1 MPTFYAV
8 PSRSIQWIKNKS
20 ELETDIVSGQEHV
33 RFKKSQ
39 IPIQDLNSLLS
50 FPLDTSKALVEK
62 IILLSL
68 SDKAIAISYSGNF
81 IYDEFVFEQP
91 DKLIA
96 NLPLVSGTTVDD
108 DQNIIFRL
116 NVESLFNFDT
126 TET

>member
-1 MPTFYAV
+1 MKIREKI
-8 PSRSIQWIKNKS
+8 SLS
-20 ELETDIVSGQEHV
+20 ESCL
-33 RFKKSQ
+33 
-39 IPIQDLNSLLS
+39 
-50 FPLDTSKALVEK
+50 EK

-68 SDKAIAISYSGNF
+68 SDKAIAFNYFGDF

-116 NVESLFNFDT
+116 NVESLFDFDSS
-126 TET
+126 TE